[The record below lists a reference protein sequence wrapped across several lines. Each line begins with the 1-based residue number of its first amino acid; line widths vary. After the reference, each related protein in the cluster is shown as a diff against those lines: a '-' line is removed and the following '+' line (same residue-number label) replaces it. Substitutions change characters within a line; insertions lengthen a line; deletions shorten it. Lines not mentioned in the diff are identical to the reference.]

1 MFKSVVAFIM
11 ALALAGPGL
20 GRQATPGGNQA
31 GQKSPQAA
39 APRAPA
45 GGGVQGFIPPGDVNV
60 RIGPDVRTFVVM
72 AAINVAGF
80 DYEPNGLP
88 LSPAR
93 AELRKDLSDL
103 DPKLKEQLAAYYKS
117 HRREGVDEAADAAR
131 YSALSL
137 LMTAPPAFSIYERG
151 DNVVPQDLRPLMDFV
166 PLVREFYVK
175 SRIKELVPK
184 YMSVGERYAS
194 LYRQPIGE
202 EVFSTL
208 DYLHTNPDTVINL
221 KPLVV
226 TGASGKGDNKQVK
239 QQIVARTRTR
249 QVFVVPDPLGALG
262 SSAVRDDLLN
272 QKDELLA
279 RRVGDDY
286 IVLIG
291 PSYTPN
297 VEAFR
302 RAMIRFAIDPLIER
316 HLKASLEYKDPL
328 LKLVSGV
335 PTASKQYGSSVYLVL
350 RESLAEA
357 VEARIKRIQPN
368 SAYTEEDAVFD
379 LSQAYLKGAV
389 LAFHFYEMLT
399 GAEKVG
405 ISIEDTFDHMLAT
418 SKFDREAAR
427 PKEFERVVAKVSAAR
442 KANSA
447 RAVNAPAAGSAGFAE
462 RVVLSDDLIREKRYS
477 EAKAVLERVL
487 AEEPNNARA
496 IYGMARIVNQMPS
509 EVEADPKA
517 DEDSKIQAQHDR
529 FKEALKLYRKAIDA
543 ASKDSELW
551 LIQWSHVLIGRIL
564 DFQEFRADAIQEY
577 EKALALGVVPNGAYN
592 EAREGKLKPYGQQ

>member
-1 MFKSVVAFIM
+1 M
-11 ALALAGPGL
+11 ALAVAGLAL
-20 GRQATPGGNQA
+20 ASQSSPGGNRPAQTPPA
-31 GQKSPQAA
+31 K
-39 APRAPA
+39 APA
-45 GGGVQGFIPPGDVNV
+45 GGSVQGFIPPGDVNV

-80 DYEPNGLP
+80 DYEPNGQP

-93 AELRKDLSDL
+93 AELRKDLAGL
-103 DPKLKEQLAAYYKS
+103 DPKLREQLAAFYRS
-117 HRREGVDEAADAAR
+117 HRRAGVDEAADAAR
-131 YSALSL
+131 YAALSL

-151 DNVVPQDLRPLMDFV
+151 DNVVPQDLRPLMEFI
-166 PLVREFYVK
+166 PLVREFYIK
-175 SRIKELVPK
+175 SRIKELAPK
-184 YMSVGERYAS
+184 YLSIGERYAS

-202 EVFSTL
+202 QVFSTL

-226 TGASGKGDNKQVK
+226 TGGKGEAKDKQVK

-249 QVFVVPDPLGALG
+249 QVFVVPDPLAALG

-286 IVLIG
+286 VVLIG

-302 RAMIRFAIDPLIER
+302 QAMIRFAIDPLIER

-328 LKLVSGV
+328 LKLVASV

-357 VEARIKRIQPN
+357 AEARIRRIQPN
-368 SAYTEEDAVFD
+368 SSYTEDDAVFD

-389 LAFHFYEMLT
+389 LAFHFYEMLA
-399 GAEKVG
+399 GAEQVG
-405 ISIEDTFDHMLAT
+405 ISIEDTFDHMLSTAR
-418 SKFDREAAR
+418 FDREATR
-427 PKEFERVVAKVSAAR
+427 PKDFEQTVARVSALR
-442 KANSA
+442 KA
-447 RAVNAPAAGSAGFAE
+447 RANKTSNEPYSTSAGSGAFAE
-462 RVVLSDDLIREKRYS
+462 RVVKSDDLIREKRYV
-477 EAKAVLERVL
+477 EARAILEKVLG
-487 AEEPNNARA
+487 EEPNNARA
-496 IYGMARIVNQMPS
+496 IYGMARIVNQMQS
-509 EVEADPKA
+509 EVELDPKA

-529 FKEALKLYRKAIDA
+529 FEQALKLYRKAIEA
-543 ASKDSELW
+543 ASRESELW

-564 DFQEFRADAIQEY
+564 DFQEFRTDAIQEY

-592 EAREGKLKPYGQQ
+592 EAREGKLRPYGQQ